1 MKPCPEVIRPGG
13 RTGAKGK
20 EAVERKQFYQVGI
33 ARRFTPAGSSFQH
46 GKPKVS
52 PRNLKSLARNNKTW
66 MRAFGGALAG

>member
-52 PRNLKSLARNNKTW
+52 ARNLKSLARNNKTW
-66 MRAFGGALAG
+66 MRAFGGALAD